1 MTLIL
6 KQSTAIDIR
15 MGVFVDVTDGVTP
28 ETAITLAGADQAE
41 VLKANGAATVAMA
54 GAFVAVTGADG
65 WYDYT
70 AATTDVDTVGEVV
83 FVVQDLSVC
92 LPVYVRGYVVEEAV
106 YDAMYGAA
114 SAGPLQSTTAGRTL
128 DVLATGEVPIDFDTS
143 IGTLAA
149 AQIEAAALNGKGDW
163 NIGKTGYSLTQ
174 AFPSN
179 FADMS
184 ITVTTGLV
192 DITQTAADKVWASA
206 SRTLTALGFSLAET
220 DFTAAALRQLG
231 GLLFSGTADA
241 GGTSTTIDDAALT
254 EADDIWAGNWVLIT
268 SGTSA
273 NQCRLITDFDAAT
286 DVLTFAPA
294 VSSAIGAGVT
304 YEIYA
309 NAGVDVQSWLGTLSA
324 LAAPNALVGGAVDSD
339 VSAMQANVITAAAIN
354 AAAIT
359 AAKFAAGA
367 IDANALAPD
376 AVDEIRDGLLPTQ
389 NAAFNN
395 IPFLLV
401 AASDHVTPVT
411 AATGLAVTRSID
423 GGAFGAGTGA
433 IAEIANGM
441 YQYDA
446 SAADM
451 NGGVIIFR
459 FTATGGTPGAPDD
472 AFVPIVTGGGV

>member
-1 MTLIL
+1 MLIL
-6 KQSTAIDIR
+6 KQSTSIDIR
-15 MGVFVDVTDGVTP
+15 MGPFVDVGDGATP
-28 ETAITLAGADQAE
+28 ETGITLAAADEAE

-54 GAFVAVTGADG
+54 GAFVAVTGAAG

-70 AATTDVDTVGEVV
+70 ASTTDLDTVGEVV
-83 FVVQDLSVC
+83 FVVQDVSVC
-92 LPVYVRGYVVEEAV
+92 LPVYTRAYVVEEAV

-206 SRTLTALGFSLAET
+206 SRTLTAFSTALAVSVW
-220 DFTAAALRQLG
+220 DVLASAVATASSIGLQLK
-231 GLLFSGTADA
+231 TNVDA
-241 GGTSTTIDDAALT
+241 VLSDI
-254 EADDIWAGNWVLIT
+254 EADTQNIQ
-268 SGTSA
+268 S
-273 NQCRLITDFDAAT
+273 RL
-286 DVLTFAPA
+286 PA
-294 VSSAIGAGVT
+294 
-304 YEIYA
+304 
-309 NAGVDVQSWLGTLSA
+309 
-324 LAAPNALVGGAVDSD
+324 ALVGGAIDAD
-339 VSAMQANVITAAAIN
+339 VSAMQANVITATAIN

-367 IDANALAPD
+367 IDANALAAD

-389 NAAFNN
+389 NAVFNN
-395 IPFLLV
+395 IPVLFV

-411 AATGLAVTRSID
+411 GATGTAVTRSID
-423 GGAFGAGTGA
+423 GGAFGAGTGTF
-433 IAEIANGM
+433 AEIANGM